1 MRVSGNE
8 PFNSRSLFNHYT
20 LGLGLFKQVSSHSL
34 PEFLISY
41 KLTPKCIG
49 KLQEF
54 ETFFFFLLL
63 KISFYRESP
72 KSFSP
77 QFRPIITRPAI
88 TPGSRR

>member
-54 ETFFFFLLL
+54 ETFFFFPSVEDFILQR
-63 KISFYRESP
+63 IPQIIFPSVSP
-72 KSFSP
+72 NYHP
-77 QFRPIITRPAI
+77 TCNHA
-88 TPGSRR
+88 G